1 MPVSCVNIFQW
12 SSCGE
17 KPSFLPRVFQG
28 GPWLSLLTTS
38 NSREACPGRKPLRSF
53 SNVRMVS
60 ESLRKLSEA
69 HGTTLSSMRT
79 ADFNGREK
87 ERDSVGTSSG
97 CENEFNSH
105 ENINRKEGFSRHR
118 PRTLTTRK
126 IFKPET
132 STFKKVKVFERRGT
146 SRDYCSMVS

>member
-1 MPVSCVNIFQW
+1 MKNLLFFPGFSTEVA
-12 SSCGE
+12 G
-17 KPSFLPRVFQG
+17 
-28 GPWLSLLTTS
+28 SLFSRRQPTS
-38 NSREACPGRKPLRSF
+38 NLREACLGRTPLRSF

-87 ERDSVGTSSG
+87 ERDSVGTSSD
-97 CENEFNSH
+97 CENESNSH
-105 ENINRKEGFSRHR
+105 ENIKWKEGFSRHR
-118 PRTLTTRK
+118 PHTLITRK

-132 STFKKVKVFERRGT
+132 GTFQKVKVFERRGT
-146 SRDYCSMVS
+146 SRDY